1 MIEPASPAGQTQPR
15 VLFVRRGGFS
25 GSNARL
31 LASLRARR
39 PDVIFDDLDAK
50 IFATG
55 GPTRLLRSTLGAVRE
70 YGVGSLRS
78 RGLMRHR
85 IARNRTHFEMVR
97 EGLRAW
103 VGARDYVCSIQTQ
116 SLFDAATGRFPN
128 IVYTDHV
135 ACARESAVWSDG
147 MGPPSR
153 SWLDCEA
160 EIYRNAAHVCTFGSW
175 IRQLLVYRYGVPD
188 DKVSCA
194 GGGASVTPD
203 APPPTDLARYARRNV
218 LFVGVDWERKGG
230 PDLLAAFR
238 LLRARLPAATLT
250 IVGCSPP
257 EAEGVE
263 GCAVLGKLPPV
274 DVATCYL
281 EASCFCMPSRFEP
294 FGVVYVEAAHFA
306 LPVIATTVGDIGD
319 MVHDGD
325 NGWRAPPSDPDA
337 LADALIRVLEDPETA
352 RRMGVAGAAK
362 ARDWTWDAVA
372 ERILAHT
379 PLSSAA

>member
-1 MIEPASPAGQTQPR
+1 MTAQSSSVWQTQPR
-15 VLFVRRGGFS
+15 ILFVRRGGFS

-31 LASLRARR
+31 LAALRRRR
-39 PDVIFDDLDAK
+39 PDVIFDELDVK
-50 IFATG
+50 PFSTG
-55 GPTRLLRSTLGAVRE
+55 NPMRLMRATLGALRE
-70 YGVGSLRS
+70 YGVSSLRS
-78 RGLMRHR
+78 RALMRHR
-85 IARNRTHFEMVR
+85 IARNRSHFEMVR
-97 EGLRAW
+97 ESLKVW
-103 VGARDYVCSIQTQ
+103 VADRDYVCSIQTQ

-128 IVYTDHV
+128 IVYTDH
-135 ACARESAVWSDG
+135 AAIARESAAWSDG
-147 MGPPSR
+147 MGPASR
-153 SWLDCEA
+153 SWLECEL

-175 IRQLLVYRYGVPD
+175 IGRLLVDRYGMPES
-188 DKVSCA
+188 KVSCV

-238 LLRARLPAATLT
+238 LLRARLPDATLT

-263 GCAVLGKLPPV
+263 GCAVLGRLSPV
-274 DVATCYL
+274 DVAARYL

-306 LPVIATTVGDIGD
+306 LPVVATTVGDIGD
-319 MVHDGD
+319 MVHDGE
-325 NGWRAPPSDPDA
+325 NGWRTSPSDPNA

-352 RRMGVAGAAK
+352 RRMGIAGATK
-362 ARDWTWDAVA
+362 AREWTWDAVA
-372 ERILAHT
+372 ERILVHA
-379 PLSSAA
+379 PLPRAA